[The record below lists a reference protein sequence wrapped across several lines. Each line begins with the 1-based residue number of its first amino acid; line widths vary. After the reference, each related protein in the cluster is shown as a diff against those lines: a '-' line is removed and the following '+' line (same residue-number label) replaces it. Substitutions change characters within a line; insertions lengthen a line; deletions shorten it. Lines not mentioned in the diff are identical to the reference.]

1 MMTLT
6 PGRRGAARCKPRH
19 SRGAGCRTSR
29 NGDDEMKLSII
40 GAASLALCLAITA
53 PAAQA
58 LDEPAADNPRVMLH
72 TNHGDITLEL
82 YPREAPKTVA
92 NFIQYVNDGFYDGTI
107 FHRVI
112 SYFMIQGGGLTADM
126 KPKPTREPIINEA
139 DNGLKNERGTIAMA
153 RTNDVNSATAQFF
166 INVEVNGSLDYT
178 GKENSRTWGY
188 AVFGKVVEG
197 MDVVDDIRFVP
208 TDENDVPKET
218 VLIESAEILHGQ

>member
-1 MMTLT
+1 
-6 PGRRGAARCKPRH
+6 
-19 SRGAGCRTSR
+19 
-29 NGDDEMKLSII
+29 MKLSII
-40 GAASLALCLAITA
+40 GAVSLTVFLAMTA

-58 LDEPAADNPRVMLH
+58 LDEPAAATNPRVVLH
-72 TNHGDITLEL
+72 TNHGNITLEL
-82 YPREAPKTVA
+82 FPREAPKTVA
-92 NFIQYVNDGFYDGTI
+92 NFLQYVNDGFYSGTI

-126 KPKPTREPIINEA
+126 EPKPTREPIINEA
-139 DNGLKNERGTIAMA
+139 DNGLKNERGAVAMA

-166 INVEVNGSLDYT
+166 INVEVNPSLDYT
-178 GKENSRTWGY
+178 GKDNSRTWGY

-208 TDENDVPKET
+208 TDENDAPKEP